1 LQKCRAF
8 TARLPRFVSL
18 LKRLEI
24 VMKNLNDSYFSA
36 EQYDFKPFSEDDLAM
51 VMGGGGDEQAL
62 GLWPLEIPADN
73 DDDDD
78 LVG

>member
-1 LQKCRAF
+1 
-8 TARLPRFVSL
+8 VSRQPCPVPL
-18 LKRLEI
+18 LNRLEI
-24 VMKNLNDSYFSA
+24 VMKNLNDSYFST

-62 GLWPLEIPADN
+62 GLWPLEVPGD

-78 LVG
+78 LAS